1 MIGRVWEAALEFAFL
16 DHRPQM
22 AIHEIPDFAIEVMAQ
37 PGTGSPVVQTERDNR
52 LTQLLLAWP

>member
-1 MIGRVWEAALEFAFL
+1 
-16 DHRPQM
+16 M
-22 AIHEIPDFAIEVMAQ
+22 AIHEIPEFDIEVTAQ